1 MDVNSDNNKL
11 FQSSHM
17 IMLKVYTVFVIAFI
31 VVIILLKW
39 EIWMIIPILA
49 GLVVSWYIRI
59 KSVLTDY
66 QSIWVY
72 SILMMVTFFFYGTH
86 KESTFDLAIIISVVM
101 ILLTITGIKSII
113 TFNQVVYYITL
124 VYGLCLRVVE
134 KDEFDALMIS
144 RIVLHVVLVT
154 AVAELSKN
162 IIEKWSMVI
171 DGSREEVEN
180 LKEET
185 GRLNDFLA
193 NVSHELRT
201 PVNAIIGLTGICIDK
216 EDRTDIK
223 EDMVAVRS
231 AGYKVA
237 EQISDIL
244 DYSEIDRGNI
254 VLNCEDYM
262 IFSMMNDLMTELR
275 EYKHDNVEL
284 AIDVDPQ
291 IPAIMNTD
299 VAKMKKIIKALV
311 SNGLKYTKEG
321 GVYTKLYVEKR
332 PYGVNF
338 CIEVKDTGVGMT
350 EEVLSKIYDR
360 FYQIDSGRAR
370 SSGGLGLGLG
380 IVSGFVSLM
389 GGFMTIKSTP
399 GVGTTVHV
407 SVPQKVIDESSCM
420 SVKNP
425 EKLCLGAFLHF
436 DKFENPVVR
445 EYYNA
450 VILNMVKGLGVQM
463 HRVENINNLKKLMES
478 VSLTHLFIGEEEYS
492 ANKDFIDSQADNT
505 IVTVVADSDFV
516 ADKGS
521 IIKVMEKPFY
531 CFPVVNILNANPADR
546 KNTGHKMKLIN
557 VHALVVD
564 DEPMNLVVA
573 KSIFSRYGMKV
584 STALS
589 GQESIDMCR
598 EVTYDIIFMDHMM
611 GGMDGVETM
620 KKIRSDVKG
629 LNKNIPVVALTANA
643 MSSAKQM
650 FMDEGF
656 DGFVSKPIEI
666 EELERTMKKLLPKSQ
681 VTYVEKTE
689 EAVEEKTEE
698 KAEEKKQASEE
709 TKTQAPADNKNPSA
723 FASVRQSLEAM
734 GMDVDA
740 GLGYS
745 ADDEEFYKM
754 LLQQYSAEKKEK
766 TKGLKKFLVE
776 KDWKN
781 YEIIVHA
788 IKSTSKMIGAN
799 DVSADALALEKAAEK
814 EDEAFINS
822 NHSRFIDDYTA
833 LCEGIGSALGLKDEN
848 ADSPDEVME
857 FGPGSDDEV
866 MEFGPSGD
874 DEVME
879 FGPSGDDE
887 AMEFEPESEE

>member
-611 GGMDGVETM
+611 GGMDGVEAM

-857 FGPGSDDEV
+857 FGPGGDDEV
-866 MEFGPSGD
+866 MEFGPGSD